1 MLYIYACVCS
11 VTSVMSNSLHPSG
24 LQLTRSSLS
33 MGFSRQ
39 EYCPCQGRAR
49 LPCPPPEDLP
59 NPGVELAPAVA
70 PALQADSSPLSHWEI
85 PWYIYRMEYC
95 SAMKNNEIMPFA
107 ATWIDLESVL
117 LSEVSQ
123 REKKKY
129 HMTPFI
135 RGI

>member
-1 MLYIYACVCS
+1 MSIDRGVDKDVVHICMCVLSSFSYVQLFAPLWS
-11 VTSVMSNSLHPSG
+11 VAYQVLSVHG
-24 LQLTRSSLS
+24 IRQ
-33 MGFSRQ
+33 Q

-59 NPGVELAPAVA
+59 NPGIELAPAVA
-70 PALQADSSPLSHWEI
+70 LALQAHSSPLSHWEI

-117 LSEVSQ
+117 LSEVS
-123 REKKKY
+123 
-129 HMTPFI
+129 
-135 RGI
+135 